1 MQIYKYEKLKQ
12 FKSYKLFAKFRN
24 LRFDPNLFVCLS
36 KNTMLPNYYDYLE
49 IEDICE
55 LDDNTRT
62 KIAGMLDKLTKNE
75 SLISVAS
82 KIETGVYLLGDPYL
96 KESYDYL
103 LEKGW
108 VALLTDTIEFLYLL
122 SVISCKR
129 IETTIRFIFI
139 CIKA

>member
-1 MQIYKYEKLKQ
+1 
-12 FKSYKLFAKFRN
+12 
-24 LRFDPNLFVCLS
+24 
-36 KNTMLPNYYDYLE
+36 MLPNYYDYLE